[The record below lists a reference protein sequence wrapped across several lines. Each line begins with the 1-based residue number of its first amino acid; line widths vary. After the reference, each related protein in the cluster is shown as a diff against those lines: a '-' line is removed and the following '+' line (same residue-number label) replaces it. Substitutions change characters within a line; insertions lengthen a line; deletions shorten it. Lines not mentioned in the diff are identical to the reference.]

1 MSKRA
6 NLAAALQTA
15 TRGTEVAPAPP
26 SANAISAAVTSIG
39 SRVPSRIGKKTIA
52 AHFDPA
58 VSKQL
63 KQLGLERDSSTQSLL
78 REAINDLFAKYGKPP
93 IA

>member
-1 MSKRA
+1 MNKRA

-15 TRGTEVAPAPP
+15 TRGGEGAPT
-26 SANAISAAVTSIG
+26 AATVTTTTRAST
-39 SRVPSRIGKKTIA
+39 PSRIGKKTVA

-58 VSKQL
+58 VSRQL
-63 KQLGLERDSSTQSLL
+63 KQLGLDRDTSTQALL

>member
-1 MSKRA
+1 MNKRA
-6 NLAAALQTA
+6 SLAAALQTA
-15 TRGTEVAPAPP
+15 TRGGESAP
-26 SANAISAAVTSIG
+26 ISATTAPMATV
-39 SRVPSRIGKKTIA
+39 SRLTPGRIGKKTVA

-63 KQLGLERDSSTQSLL
+63 KQIGLEHDRSTQDLL
-78 REAINDLFAKYGKPP
+78 REAINDLFQKYGKGP

>member
-1 MSKRA
+1 MNKRA

-15 TRGTEVAPAPP
+15 TRGTEVAPAS
-26 SANAISAAVTSIG
+26 SAQATVTSIG
-39 SRVPSRIGKKTIA
+39 ARTPSRIGKKTIA

-63 KQLGLERDSSTQSLL
+63 KQIGLEHDRSTQDLL
-78 REAINDLFAKYGKPP
+78 REAINDLFEKYGKGS

>member
-1 MSKRA
+1 MNKRA

-15 TRGTEVAPAPP
+15 TRGGELMPNAATTNVQPAT
-26 SANAISAAVTSIG
+26 VTAIG
-39 SRVPSRIGKKTIA
+39 SRAPSRLGKKTVA

-63 KQLGLERDSSTQSLL
+63 KQLGLERDTSTQALL
-78 REAINDLFAKYGKPP
+78 REAINDLFAKYSKPP

>member
-15 TRGTEVAPAPP
+15 TRGSEAPAAHQT
-26 SANAISAAVTSIG
+26 SATITAIG
-39 SRVPSRIGKKTIA
+39 SRVPSRIGKKTVA

-63 KQLGLERDSSTQSLL
+63 KQLGLERDSSTQALL
-78 REAINDLFAKYGKPP
+78 REAINDLFTKHGKPP

>member
-1 MSKRA
+1 MNKRA

-15 TRGTEVAPAPP
+15 TRGGEVAQTARTPA
-26 SANAISAAVTSIG
+26 ATVTPLG
-39 SRVPSRIGKKTIA
+39 PRTPSRIGKKTVA

-63 KQLGLERDSSTQSLL
+63 KQIGLEHDRSTQDLL
-78 REAINDLFAKYGKPP
+78 REAINDLFQKYGKGP